1 MAKPMKIRARVAGG
15 VVEVKVLVAHAM
27 ETGRRKDQAGELVP
41 AHFIQ
46 TVEATCG
53 DRVVLSAQWGT
64 AISANPILVFRFRG
78 GEVGDKVRITWV
90 DSKGDSRTDETTV
103 T

>member
-1 MAKPMKIRARVAGG
+1 MGKPMKIRARVAGD

-41 AHFIQ
+41 AHYIR

-64 AISANPILVFRFRG
+64 AVSANPYLEFRFNG
-78 GEVGDKVRITWV
+78 GAKGDKVRITWV
-90 DSKGDSRTDETTV
+90 DSEGDSRTDETTV

>member
-1 MAKPMKIRARVAGG
+1 MGKPMKIRARLEGDVVA
-15 VVEVKVLVAHAM
+15 VKVLMAHVM

-46 TVEATCG
+46 TVEATCR

-64 AISANPILVFRFRG
+64 AISANPFFVFRFKG

-90 DSKGDSRTDETTV
+90 DSEGDSRTDETTV